1 MPALPYPDVHTGP
14 ASDDETLAHFRDSSL
29 VSAHVP
35 SLPRVVRLDH
45 QAIGLVIV
53 FLGTVPLL

>member
-1 MPALPYPDVHTGP
+1 MPAPAYPDLHTGP
-14 ASDDETLAHFRDSSL
+14 ALAEETLAHFRDSSL
-29 VSAHVP
+29 VSAHAP